1 MRRLFTAGAILCA
14 LMLAGCSPRDFLTRR
29 LARDL
34 IAGSPVF
41 NAPEQFWMRTG
52 VVSNKD
58 FSSPEY
64 IVFQRRG
71 WISGSTVACKADVA
85 PAPCW
90 DVTLT
95 PAGVDT
101 FRGLIP
107 SSQSASNYFAVPTAS
122 RRHRGPGGVDAANER
137 YLTGIAK
144 QRNIADADFTWKW
157 SAVNEVGA
165 ALYAGNAL
173 FSSTVEL
180 KRYDD
185 GWRLVERN
193 NVKEHQSL
201 EEALKNAE
209 PAP

>member
-1 MRRLFTAGAILCA
+1 MRNLVTAGAILCV
-14 LMLAGCSPRDFLTRR
+14 LLLAGCSPRDFLTRR

-34 IAGSPVF
+34 IAASQVF

-64 IVFQRRG
+64 IVLQRHG
-71 WISGSTVACKADVA
+71 WISGNIVACKADVT
-85 PAPCW
+85 PPPCW

-101 FRGLIP
+101 FRDLIP
-107 SSQSASNYFAVPTAS
+107 RSQSSSNYFAVPTAK
-122 RRHRGPGGVDAANER
+122 RQLAEV
-137 YLTGIAK
+137 TGISK
-144 QRNIADADFTWKW
+144 EGNIADVDFTWKW
-157 SAVNEVGA
+157 SPVNEVGA
-165 ALYAGNAL
+165 ALYAGDAQ
-173 FSSTVEL
+173 FSSTVEM

-185 GWRLVERN
+185 GWRLIEKN
-193 NVKEHQSL
+193 TVKVHQSL
-201 EEALKNAE
+201 EDALKNAE

>member
-1 MRRLFTAGAILCA
+1 MKNVLTAGAILCA
-14 LMLAGCSPRDFLTRR
+14 MLLAGCSPRDFLTRR

-34 IAGSPVF
+34 IAGSQVF
-41 NAPEQFWMRTG
+41 TAPEQFWMRTG

-64 IVFQRRG
+64 IVLQRHG
-71 WISGSTVACKADVA
+71 WISGNTVACKADIA
-85 PAPCW
+85 PPPCW

-101 FRGLIP
+101 FRDLIP
-107 SSQSASNYFAVPTAS
+107 NSQSSANYFAVPTA
-122 RRHRGPGGVDAANER
+122 RRQLAEV
-137 YLTGIAK
+137 TGISK
-144 QRNIADADFTWKW
+144 NGNIADVDFTWKW
-157 SAVNEVGA
+157 SPVNEVGA
-165 ALYAGNAL
+165 ALDAGDAL
-173 FSSTVEL
+173 FSSTVEM

-193 NVKEHQSL
+193 TAKAHQGL
-201 EEALKNAE
+201 EDALKNAE

>member
-1 MRRLFTAGAILCA
+1 MRKLFIAGAILCA
-14 LMLAGCSPRDFLTRR
+14 LLLAGCSPRDFLTRR

-34 IAGSPVF
+34 ISGSQVF

-64 IVFQRRG
+64 IVLQRHG
-71 WISGSTVACKADVA
+71 WISGNTVACKSDIA
-85 PAPCW
+85 PPPCW

-101 FRGLIP
+101 FRDLIP
-107 SSQSASNYFAVPTAS
+107 SSQSPANYFAVPTA
-122 RRHRGPGGVDAANER
+122 RRQLVEV
-137 YLTGIAK
+137 TGISK
-144 QRNIADADFTWKW
+144 EGNIADVDFTWKW

-165 ALYAGNAL
+165 ALYAGDAQ
-173 FSSTVEL
+173 FSSTAEM

-193 NVKEHQSL
+193 TAKAHQSL
-201 EEALKNAE
+201 EDGLKNAE

>member
-107 SSQSASNYFAVPTAS
+107 SSQSASNYFAVPTA
-122 RRHRGPGGVDAANER
+122 RRQLVEV
-137 YLTGIAK
+137 TGIAK